1 MGRDKLPESE
11 KKKMVSMRLHPR
23 YHALLKDEKQ
33 KGIQKVTV
41 VEKALDL
48 YRKLKEK

>member
-1 MGRDKLPESE
+1 MGRKKSPESE

-33 KGIQKVTV
+33 KGIHKVTV
-41 VEKALDL
+41 VENALDL
-48 YRKLKEK
+48 YRKLRDK